1 MLGDQARCIF
11 WRHVLHRFTRIS
23 LRYVW
28 ILAFWITFGMSCQL
42 RDASIPKPRAKLPA
56 RNSNAPWLTG
66 TALKA
71 SSDPIHRLHPWV
83 KDGTWSRKLKQL
95 NYWCSNLH
103 DSSIPTGRQHRRVQV
118 CHLSPAISH
127 IDLDFPTHHLY
138 WQHNMMATFYASGA
152 SSRGETTLTLCLI
165 EAIFL
170 FRSHQRTLQ
179 LKSTLGIRD
188 IIPGKKL
195 KVFFLKTLASCF
207 LGFTLSILASYRGT
221 YLRVHAFSPVIDK
234 ARLLERFVRPGNT
247 AARSTD
253 WCHG

>member
-1 MLGDQARCIF
+1 MLDTIKLSFSNFVSLNLQNACIDMLGDQARCIF

-28 ILAFWITFGMSCQL
+28 ILAFWIIVGMSCQL

-83 KDGTWSRKLKQL
+83 KDGTWPRKLKQTR
-95 NYWCSNLH
+95 WII
-103 DSSIPTGRQHRRVQV
+103 DSTTCTILPSRPGRQHRRVQV

-165 EAIFL
+165 EAIF
-170 FRSHQRTLQ
+170 
-179 LKSTLGIRD
+179 
-188 IIPGKKL
+188 
-195 KVFFLKTLASCF
+195 V
-207 LGFTLSILASYRGT
+207 
-221 YLRVHAFSPVIDK
+221 
-234 ARLLERFVRPGNT
+234 
-247 AARSTD
+247 
-253 WCHG
+253 